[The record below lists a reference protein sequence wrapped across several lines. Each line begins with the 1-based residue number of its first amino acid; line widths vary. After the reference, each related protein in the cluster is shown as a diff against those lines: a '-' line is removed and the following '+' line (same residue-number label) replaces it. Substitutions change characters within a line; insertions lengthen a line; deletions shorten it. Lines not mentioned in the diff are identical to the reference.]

1 VFSPFFSML
10 KREKLFAFLL
20 LAPCIAALLGLIGY
34 PYLHLLYMSTFEEGQ
49 FTPSIFQDTVTD
61 PYFFR
66 ALQVSLIFTATSV
79 TGTTLLGLG
88 IALLLDVGWKGEKL
102 FRTIFLIP
110 LMTPTVVSA
119 VGWKILFHPTFGL
132 INYLL
137 SLVGIP
143 AVNFLGSSQTALW
156 SVLLVN
162 IWIMFPFPLLIFSA
176 ALSALPKEPFESA
189 RIDGASAWKIFR
201 YITFPLLKPVL
212 LLAIIFR
219 TVWSFQAFE
228 EIYILTGGGPG
239 TSSLNLYVLAFF
251 YSFLWYKM
259 SIGSAIIVV
268 MFIVVAIV
276 SGVYIVLLRRS
287 ALK

>member
-1 VFSPFFSML
+1 VISPFFSVS
-10 KREKLFAFLL
+10 KRQKLFVFLL

-34 PYLHLLYMSTFEEGQ
+34 PYLQLLYMSTFEEGQ
-49 FTPSIFQDTVTD
+49 FAPAIYLDTVTD

-66 ALQVSLIFTATSV
+66 AFLVSLIFTAVSV
-79 TGTTLLGLG
+79 AGTTLLGLG
-88 IALLLDVGWKGEKL
+88 MAFLLDVGWKGEKL

-132 INYLL
+132 VDYLL

-143 AVNFLGSSQTALW
+143 AVDFLGSSQTALW

-162 IWIMFPFPLLIFSA
+162 IWINFPFPLLVFSA
-176 ALSALPKEPFESA
+176 ALKAFPIEPFESA
-189 RIDGASAWKIFR
+189 RIDGASTWEVFR
-201 YITFPLLKPVL
+201 YLSFPLLRPIL
-212 LLAIIFR
+212 LLVIIFR
-219 TVWSFQAFE
+219 TVWSFQEFE

-251 YSFLWYKM
+251 KSFLWYRM
-259 SIGSAIIVV
+259 SVGSAIIVI
-268 MFIVVAIV
+268 MFIIVAIA
-276 SGVYIVLLRRS
+276 SGIYIIILRRS
-287 ALK
+287 ALR